1 MSENT
6 EIDISHIRLGD
17 RPLIVCDVDDVVLQF
32 IDPFQ
37 LYLKSLGH
45 EFLPRSFRLHGNIVS
60 LADRLP
66 LEDQHV
72 SRLIQ
77 EFFEAQE
84 NWQTPFDP
92 VVSTLE
98 RLSGAADILFLT
110 AMPPQFSAHRRR
122 LLDRSGLTFPLLAS
136 EQPKGPIVQALH
148 NGRDLPVVFIDDM
161 ARNLH
166 SVKEH
171 VSNCLLIH
179 LVPDT
184 PVHHFAPSAADDI
197 ARARDW
203 AHAAELIDQHLAV
216 QTIRHASP
224 AASAA
229 DRPCA
234 SQSSQN
240 RRHRKSP

>member
-1 MSENT
+1 LIVSDGSEL
-6 EIDISHIRLGD
+6 DISHIRLGD

-60 LADRLP
+60 LADGLA

-72 SRLIQ
+72 SRLIL
-77 EFFEAQE
+77 EFFAAQE
-84 NWQTPFDP
+84 SWQTPIDP

-98 RLSGAADILFLT
+98 RLSGDADILFLT
-110 AMPPQFSAHRRR
+110 AMPPKFSAHRRR
-122 LLDRSGLTFPLLAS
+122 LLDRIGLGFPLLAS
-136 EQPKGPIVQALH
+136 EQPKGPIVHALH
-148 NGRDLPVVFIDDM
+148 GGRDLPVVFIDDM

-171 VSNCLLIH
+171 VADCLLIH
-179 LVPDT
+179 LVPDS
-184 PVHHFAPSAADDI
+184 PVHRFAPTAGADI

-203 AHAAELIDQHLAV
+203 LHAAELIDQHLAA
-216 QTIRHASP
+216 HAISRANP
-224 AASAA
+224 AA
-229 DRPCA
+229 
-234 SQSSQN
+234 
-240 RRHRKSP
+240 

>member
-1 MSENT
+1 MSEST
-6 EIDISHIRLGD
+6 ALDISHIHLGE

-45 EFLPRSFRLHGNIVS
+45 EFVPRSFRLHGNIVS
-60 LADRLP
+60 QANGLA

-77 EFFEAQE
+77 EFFEDQE
-84 NWQTPFDP
+84 SWQTPFDP

-98 RLSGAADILFLT
+98 RLSDDADILFLT

-122 LLDRSGLTFPLLAS
+122 LLDRTGLTFPLLAS
-136 EQPKGPIVQALH
+136 EQPKGPIAQALH

-171 VSNCLLIH
+171 VGNCLLIH
-179 LVPDT
+179 LMPDS
-184 PVHHFAPSAADDI
+184 PVHRFAPPAAEDI

-203 AHAAELIDQHLAV
+203 VHAAELIDQHLAAR
-216 QTIRHASP
+216 TIRHANP
-224 AASAA
+224 AA
-229 DRPCA
+229 
-234 SQSSQN
+234 
-240 RRHRKSP
+240 

>member
-1 MSENT
+1 MNDSAEL
-6 EIDISHIRLGD
+6 DISHIRLSD

-45 EFLPRSFRLHGNIVS
+45 EFLPRSFRLHGNVVS
-60 LADRLP
+60 LADGLA

-72 SRLIQ
+72 SRLIL

-84 NWQTPFDP
+84 SWQTPIDP

-98 RLSGAADILFLT
+98 RLSDDADILFLT

-122 LLDRSGLTFPLLAS
+122 LLDRTGLTFPLLAS

-148 NGRDLPVVFIDDM
+148 GGRDLPVVFIDDM

-171 VSNCLLIH
+171 VSACLLIH
-179 LVPDT
+179 LMPDS
-184 PVHHFAPSAADDI
+184 PVHRLAPAAAEDI
-197 ARARDW
+197 KRARDW
-203 AHAAELIDQHLAV
+203 AHAAMLIDQHLAAD
-216 QTIRHASP
+216 TIRRANP
-224 AASAA
+224 AA
-229 DRPCA
+229 
-234 SQSSQN
+234 
-240 RRHRKSP
+240 

>member
-1 MSENT
+1 MVSGNAKL
-6 EIDISHIRLGD
+6 DISHIRLSD
-17 RPLIVCDVDDVVLQF
+17 RPLLVCDVDDVVLQF

-45 EFLPRSFRLHGNIVS
+45 EFLPRSFRLHGNVVS
-60 LADRLP
+60 LADGLE

-72 SRLIQ
+72 SQLIL

-84 NWQTPFDP
+84 SWQTPIDP

-98 RLSGAADILFLT
+98 RLSKSADILFLT

-122 LLDRSGLTFPLLAS
+122 LLDSVGLTFPLLAS

-148 NGRDLPVVFIDDM
+148 GGRDLPVIFIDDM

-171 VSNCLLIH
+171 VAECLLIH
-179 LVPDT
+179 LMPNS
-184 PVHHFAPSAADDI
+184 PVHRFAPSAAEDI

-203 AHAAELIDQHLAV
+203 MHAAELINQHLATDTV
-216 QTIRHASP
+216 KRVNP
-224 AASAA
+224 AA
-229 DRPCA
+229 
-234 SQSSQN
+234 
-240 RRHRKSP
+240 

>member
-1 MSENT
+1 MAPLLAARPRLWGILIVSNSAEF
-6 EIDISHIRLGD
+6 DISHIRLGD

-32 IDPFQ
+32 IGPFQ

-60 LADRLP
+60 LADGVA

-72 SRLIQ
+72 SRLIL

-84 NWQTPFDP
+84 SWQTPIDP

-98 RLSGAADILFLT
+98 RLSDDADVLFLT

-122 LLDRSGLTFPLLAS
+122 LLDSAGLTFPLLAS

-148 NGRDLPVVFIDDM
+148 GGRDLPVVFIDDM

-171 VSNCLLIH
+171 VADCLLIH
-179 LVPDT
+179 LMPDS
-184 PVHHFAPSAADDI
+184 PVHRFAPAAAENI

-203 AHAAELIDQHLAV
+203 AHAAELIDQHLAAH
-216 QTIRHASP
+216 TISRANP
-224 AASAA
+224 AA
-229 DRPCA
+229 
-234 SQSSQN
+234 
-240 RRHRKSP
+240 